1 MRDGTGSWNGTETAD
16 SLRSSNPAFNKFN
29 NRMNLIIQG
38 LDVNNSDLREL
49 AKLSHADGIER
60 ITGQAFR
67 LTNAVHCDA
76 VPDYCAQAE
85 LDFAFVDADKKL
97 ADFRLIAM
105 DMDSTLLAI
114 ESIDEIADM
123 QQIKPQVAAITLQ
136 TMRGEIS
143 FEESLTRRTALLR
156 GIHQDALQQVYDER
170 VKLSPGAE
178 RMLQLAKRSGLK
190 TMVISGGFT
199 FFTERIKTKLDF
211 DYAAANV
218 LEIENGRLTGK
229 VVGDIIGRQ
238 GKAHVLRQVC
248 EELGLRRE
256 QVIAIGDGANDLGML
271 AEAGIGI
278 AYHAK
283 PIVKQQATY
292 SIDYVGLD
300 GVTNLFT

>member
-1 MRDGTGSWNGTETAD
+1 
-16 SLRSSNPAFNKFN
+16 
-29 NRMNLIIQG
+29 MNLIIQG
-38 LDVNNSDLREL
+38 LEINNSDLREL
-49 AKLSHADGIER
+49 AKLAHADGIER

-67 LTNAVHCDA
+67 LTNATHSDA
-76 VPDYCAQAE
+76 VPDFCAQAE
-85 LDFAFVDADKKL
+85 LDFAFVDTDRKL

-156 GIHQDALQQVYDER
+156 GLHQDALQQVYDER

-199 FFTERIKTKLDF
+199 FFTERIKTKLEF
-211 DYAAANV
+211 DYAMANV
-218 LEIENGRLTGK
+218 LEIEDNRLTGK

-238 GKAHVLRQVC
+238 GKAQVLRQVC
-248 EELGLRRE
+248 EELGVRRE
-256 QVIAIGDGANDLGML
+256 QVIAIGDGANDLDML
-271 AEAGIGI
+271 TAAGVGI

-300 GVTNLFT
+300 GVTNLFA

>member
-1 MRDGTGSWNGTETAD
+1 
-16 SLRSSNPAFNKFN
+16 
-29 NRMNLIIQG
+29 MNLIIQG

-49 AKLSHADGIER
+49 AKLAHADAIER

-67 LTNAVHCDA
+67 LTNATHSDA
-76 VPDYCAQAE
+76 VPEYCAQAE
-85 LDFAFVDADKKL
+85 LDFAFVNAATKL
-97 ADFRLIAM
+97 SGFKLIAM

-123 QQIKPQVAAITLQ
+123 QQIKPQVAAITVQ

-156 GIHQDALQQVYDER
+156 GVHQDDLQRVYDER

-178 RMLQLAKRSGLK
+178 RMLQLAKQSGIK

-199 FFTERIKTKLDF
+199 FFTERIKTKLQL

-218 LEIENGRLTGK
+218 LEIENDRLTGK
-229 VVGDIIGRQ
+229 VVGEIIGRE
-238 GKAHVLRQVC
+238 GKAQVLKQVC
-248 EELGLRRE
+248 TELGIQRE
-256 QVIAIGDGANDLGML
+256 QVIAIGDGANDLAML
-271 AEAGIGI
+271 AEAGVGI

-300 GVTNLFT
+300 GVTNLFV

>member
-1 MRDGTGSWNGTETAD
+1 
-16 SLRSSNPAFNKFN
+16 
-29 NRMNLIIQG
+29 MNLIIQG
-38 LDVNNSDLREL
+38 LEINNSDLREL
-49 AKLSHADGIER
+49 AKLSRADAIER

-67 LTNAVHCDA
+67 LIHATHADD
-76 VPDYCAQAE
+76 VPGYCAQAE
-85 LDFAFVDADKKL
+85 LDFAFVDAATKL
-97 ADFRLIAM
+97 SDFKLIAM

-156 GIHQDALQQVYDER
+156 GLHQDALQQVYDER

-199 FFTERIKTKLDF
+199 FFTERIKKKLGF

-218 LEIENGRLTGK
+218 LEIEDNRLTGK
-229 VVGDIIGRQ
+229 VAGDIIGRR
-238 GKAHVLRQVC
+238 GKGQVLRQVC

-256 QVIAIGDGANDLGML
+256 QVIAIGDGANDLDML
-271 AEAGIGI
+271 AEAGVGI

-292 SIDYVGLD
+292 SIDYAGLD
-300 GVTNLFT
+300 GVTNLFA

>member
-1 MRDGTGSWNGTETAD
+1 
-16 SLRSSNPAFNKFN
+16 
-29 NRMNLIIQG
+29 MNLIIQG
-38 LDVNNSDLREL
+38 LEINNSDLREL
-49 AKLSHADGIER
+49 AKLSRADGIER

-67 LTNAVHCDA
+67 LTHAIHSDA
-76 VPDYCAQAE
+76 VPDFCAQAE
-85 LDFAFVDADKKL
+85 LDFAFVDAATKL
-97 ADFRLIAM
+97 SDFKLIAM

-156 GIHQDALQQVYDER
+156 GLHQDALQQVYDER
-170 VKLSPGAE
+170 VRLSPGAE

-199 FFTERIKTKLDF
+199 FFTERIKTKLEF
-211 DYAAANV
+211 DYAMANV
-218 LEIENGRLTGK
+218 LEIEDNRLTGK

-238 GKAHVLRQVC
+238 GKAQVLRQVC
-248 EELGLRRE
+248 EELGVRRE
-256 QVIAIGDGANDLGML
+256 QVIAIGDGANDLDML
-271 AEAGIGI
+271 TAAGVGI

-300 GVTNLFT
+300 GVTNLFA

>member
-1 MRDGTGSWNGTETAD
+1 
-16 SLRSSNPAFNKFN
+16 
-29 NRMNLIIQG
+29 MNLIIQG
-38 LDVNNSDLREL
+38 LEINNSDLREL
-49 AKLSHADGIER
+49 AKLSHADGIVQ

-67 LTNAVHCDA
+67 LTHAVHSDA
-76 VPDYCAQAE
+76 IPDYCAEAE
-85 LDFAFVDADKKL
+85 LDFAFVDAATKL
-97 ADFRLIAM
+97 SDFKLIAM

-156 GIHQDALQQVYDER
+156 GLHQDALQQVYDER

-199 FFTERIKTKLDF
+199 FFTERIKTKLEF
-211 DYAAANV
+211 DYAMANV
-218 LEIENGRLTGK
+218 LEIEDNRLTGK

-248 EELGLRRE
+248 DELGLRRE
-256 QVIAIGDGANDLGML
+256 QVIAIGDGANDLDML
-271 AEAGIGI
+271 AEAGVGI

-300 GVTNLFT
+300 GVTNLFA

>member
-1 MRDGTGSWNGTETAD
+1 
-16 SLRSSNPAFNKFN
+16 
-29 NRMNLIIQG
+29 MNLIIQG

-49 AKLSHADGIER
+49 AKLAHADAIER

-67 LTNAVHCDA
+67 LTNATHSDA
-76 VPDYCAQAE
+76 VPEYCAQAE
-85 LDFAFVDADKKL
+85 LDFAFVNAATKL
-97 ADFRLIAM
+97 SGFKLIAM

-123 QQIKPQVAAITLQ
+123 QQIKPQVAAITVQ

-156 GIHQDALQQVYDER
+156 GVHQGDLQKVYDER

-178 RMLQLAKRSGLK
+178 RMLQLAKQSGIK

-199 FFTERIKTKLDF
+199 FFTERIKTKLQL

-218 LEIENGRLTGK
+218 LEIENERLTGK
-229 VVGDIIGRQ
+229 VVGEIIGRE
-238 GKAHVLRQVC
+238 GKAQVLKQVC
-248 EELGLRRE
+248 TELGIPRE
-256 QVIAIGDGANDLGML
+256 QVIAIGDGANDLAML
-271 AEAGIGI
+271 AEAGVGI

-300 GVTNLFT
+300 GVTNLFA